1 MENIVIF
8 IIIIIISSI
17 ISKNKKKQQE
27 ASKNSSEIP
36 RTPSRNTQTQPVTD
50 LRELL
55 KTLKN
60 MNPETAGSKTFSDMN
75 NRADQVKPAGD
86 NEYSSKE
93 KYEEAY
99 SNEEPQKETY
109 SYETADKSYDASG
122 KTYDTMTTSYDE
134 IQSNRR
140 KTENTAENDNGYMS
154 SARRVEQ
161 PHVPAPINKH
171 HPKISLLDSKLKL
184 RSAIITSEILRR
196 KYT

>member
-27 ASKNSSEIP
+27 ASRNSTETP

-60 MNPETAGSKTFSDMN
+60 MDPEAAGNKRKTFTEM
-75 NRADQVKPAGD
+75 RKQTEQLKPAGD
-86 NEYSSKE
+86 NEYSAKE
-93 KYEEAY
+93 NYEETASY
-99 SNEEPQKETY
+99 EESHKETY
-109 SYETADKSYDASG
+109 SYETAE
-122 KTYDTMTTSYDE
+122 KTYDTETKSYDE
-134 IQSNRR
+134 VAAYEEKNVNYDENKGSYMTSVRR
-140 KTENTAENDNGYMS
+140 QPVSETAAAGHR
-154 SARRVEQ
+154 A
-161 PHVPAPINKH
+161 HVKVNIF
-171 HPKISLLDSKLKL
+171 DTRSKLKN
-184 RSAIITSEILRR
+184 AIIASEILQR